1 METKFLTFSEKMKLI
16 KAVEERD
23 EAAVSAVIGE
33 ISRLETLVR
42 NYESLARQTAGL
54 YKETTNKKPK
64 TNT

>member
-23 EAAVSAVIGE
+23 EAAASAVIAE

-54 YKETTNKKPK
+54 YKEMTNKKPK
-64 TNT
+64 TLD